1 MAQVSVARD
10 GVAAFRHN
18 IRALEREVARQ
29 LEADTA
35 CCGVTLSQCHTL
47 LELSSGAT
55 SLSGLVKALDL
66 DLSTLSRTVDSLV
79 RVGFVERTVDPSDRR
94 AICLGLTDAGRAKVD
109 NINAGA
115 QAYYAALLAPLSE
128 KDRRQASRV
137 VQALAEG
144 MRRLRESATGED
156 ACRASQGPRR
166 SRRRK

>member
-1 MAQVSVARD
+1 MTHVSAPRD
-10 GVAAFRHN
+10 GVATFRHN

-47 LELSSGAT
+47 LELSLGAT
-55 SLSGLVKALDL
+55 SLSGLAKLLDL

-94 AICLGLTDAGRAKVD
+94 AVCLGLTDAGRAKVD
-109 NINAGA
+109 SINAGA

-144 MRRLRESATGED
+144 MRRLREGAGGD
-156 ACRASQGPRR
+156 ACPGGTRPSRKRR
-166 SRRRK
+166 